1 MWIPAQT
8 TVAPLELACNA
19 AGINAPTG
27 ANIRAASSGLGGGEG
42 NAGNELVLPGVG
54 DATVH
59 QGAVLGLVGTVVAGE
74 ALAGQGHDLFAD
86 KLLLYELVAWTS

>member
-1 MWIPAQT
+1 MFG
-8 TVAPLELACNA
+8 TVCQRHFLLYQPDNVGGQGCYLGSTERY
-19 AGINAPTG
+19 TG
-27 ANIRAASSGLGGGEG
+27 AQIVRF
-42 NAGNELVLPGVG
+42 GVRC
-54 DATVH
+54 ATVH